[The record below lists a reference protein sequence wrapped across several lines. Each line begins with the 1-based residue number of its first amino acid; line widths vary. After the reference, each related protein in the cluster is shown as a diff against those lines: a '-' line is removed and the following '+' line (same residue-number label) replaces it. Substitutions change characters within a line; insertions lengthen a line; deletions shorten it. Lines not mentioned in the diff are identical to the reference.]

1 MKIENIISHCKKK
14 LINDQKKDGH
24 WVYDLEA
31 DTTIPSEYILMN
43 HFLGIKESS
52 LEKKLA
58 KYIKKEQ
65 NPDGGWPLFWKGES
79 NISTS
84 VKSYFAL
91 KLVGEKTSSK
101 CMKKAKK
108 KIISLGGIEN
118 CNVFTKISLALFNQ
132 ISWKEIPSMPVEIMS
147 FPNWFPFHINKISY
161 WSRTVVVP
169 LLIILDK
176 KPSAKNPK
184 NINIKELLISNK
196 NKKINYGKESL
207 FFFYFFLIIDKLLKL
222 TENYFPKKLKI
233 KSIDRA
239 KNFIINRLNGIH
251 GLGAIFPAMTN
262 CTIALNLLNLKK
274 EYQVS
279 LNSVKNLITHK
290 KNFSFCQPCF
300 SPVWDTGLNG
310 ISLLE
315 SGLSLKNLPIQKACK
330 WLEKKQIIKK
340 DGDWSINN
348 ENILPGGWA
357 FQYENDYY
365 PDVDD
370 TAVVAMFLDRAGYN
384 NKKNIKIACD
394 WIVGMQSNNGGW
406 GAFDKNNTYHYLN
419 NIPFADH
426 GALLDPP
433 TSDVSARCVSMLSQ
447 IDRIYYKKIIEKGVK
462 FLKKEQ
468 EENGS
473 WFGRWGTNYIY
484 GTWSVLHA
492 LKAAGEDMNADY
504 IKKSLSWL
512 KNKQN
517 KDGGW
522 GEDCATYWEK
532 NKNMDSIKSMPTQ
545 TSWAI
550 LSLLITEKV
559 NDPAIENGIK
569 FLKKNFNKK
578 VLWKDNHFNAVGFPK
593 VFYITYHGYAKY
605 FTSWALSR
613 YVNLKKGNKNNR
625 IMGL

>member
-1 MKIENIISHCKKK
+1 M
-14 LINDQKKDGH
+14 
-24 WVYDLEA
+24 
-31 DTTIPSEYILMN
+31 
-43 HFLGIKESS
+43 
-52 LEKKLA
+52 
-58 KYIKKEQ
+58 
-65 NPDGGWPLFWKGES
+65 
-79 NISTS
+79 
-84 VKSYFAL
+84 
-91 KLVGEKTSSK
+91 
-101 CMKKAKK
+101 
-108 KIISLGGIEN
+108 
-118 CNVFTKISLALFNQ
+118 
-132 ISWKEIPSMPVEIMS
+132 
-147 FPNWFPFHINKISY
+147 
-161 WSRTVVVP
+161 
-169 LLIILDK
+169 
-176 KPSAKNPK
+176 
-184 NINIKELLISNK
+184 
-196 NKKINYGKESL
+196 
-207 FFFYFFLIIDKLLKL
+207 
-222 TENYFPKKLKI
+222 
-233 KSIDRA
+233 
-239 KNFIINRLNGIH
+239 
-251 GLGAIFPAMTN
+251 
-262 CTIALNLLNLKK
+262 
-274 EYQVS
+274 
-279 LNSVKNLITHK
+279 
-290 KNFSFCQPCF
+290 
-300 SPVWDTGLNG
+300 
-310 ISLLE
+310 
-315 SGLSLKNLPIQKACK
+315 KNLPIQKACK

-504 IKKSLSWL
+504 IKKSISWL